1 MIDLNKIVND
11 ALVELEKERF
21 VETAVKKRL
30 EKTIEEIIDDTFRR
44 WGTFGENLKSYI
56 DKNLNV
62 NIENLGIEGYNTLA
76 LKAIQEELDK
86 VITTQGIEKIKDT
99 TREILSDVKSE
110 YTLSEI
116 IEALKEENLKEEYE
130 FDEEDTIAIIIEGDE
145 DGYKHIYLSLE
156 EPKSIYGRVSK
167 HSYDYQIAINRL
179 GKPYS
184 IKLKNNEIDT
194 KKILGGLYGLDRLL
208 FKIFSSGAKI
218 ILDKGMDP
226 EDYDI
231 YYRTDY

>member
-30 EKTIEEIIDDTFRR
+30 EKTIEEIIDDTFRK

-76 LKAIQEELDK
+76 LKVIQEELDK

-156 EPKSIYGRVSK
+156 EPTSIYGKVSK

>member
-21 VETAVKKRL
+21 VETEVKKRL

>member
-1 MIDLNKIVND
+1 MIDLNKIVNET
-11 ALVELEKERF
+11 LVKLEEEKF
-21 VETAVKKRL
+21 VETVVKKRL
-30 EKTIEEIIDDTFRR
+30 EQTISEIVDDTFRK
-44 WGTFGENLKSYI
+44 WSTFGENLKSYI
-56 DKNLNV
+56 EENLNV

-86 VITTQGIEKIKDT
+86 VVTAQGIEKIKEA

-116 IEALKEENLKEEYE
+116 IEELKEENSKEEYE
-130 FDEEDTIAIIIEGDE
+130 FDEDDTIAIIIDGEE
-145 DGYKHIYLSLE
+145 DGYKHIYLSAE
-156 EPKSIYGRVSK
+156 EPSSIYGSVSK
-167 HSYDYQIAINRL
+167 YDYDYQIAINRL

-184 IKLKNNEIDT
+184 IKLKNKEIDT
-194 KKILGGLYGLDRLL
+194 KKILGGLYGLDKLL
-208 FKIFSSGAKI
+208 FKIYSSGAKI

>member
-184 IKLKNNEIDT
+184 IKLKNNEI
-194 KKILGGLYGLDRLL
+194 
-208 FKIFSSGAKI
+208 FKP
-218 ILDKGMDP
+218 LTL
-226 EDYDI
+226 E
-231 YYRTDY
+231 

>member
-1 MIDLNKIVND
+1 MIDLNKIVNET
-11 ALVELEKERF
+11 LVKLEEEKF
-21 VETAVKKRL
+21 VETVVKKRL
-30 EKTIEEIIDDTFRR
+30 EQTISEIVDDTFRK
-44 WGTFGENLKSYI
+44 WSTFGENLKSYI
-56 DKNLNV
+56 EENLNV

-86 VITTQGIEKIKDT
+86 VITAQGIEKIKES

-116 IEALKEENLKEEYE
+116 IESLKEENSKEEYE
-130 FDEEDTIAIIIEGDE
+130 FDEDDTIAIIIDGED
-145 DGYKHIYLSLE
+145 DGYKHIYLSVE
-156 EPKSIYGRVSK
+156 EPTSIYRTVSK
-167 HSYDYQIAINRL
+167 YDYDYQIDINKE

-184 IKLKNNEIDT
+184 IKLKNKEIDT
-194 KKILGGLYGLDRLL
+194 KKILGGLYGLDKLL
-208 FKIFSSGAKI
+208 FKIYSSGAKI

>member
-1 MIDLNKIVND
+1 MIDLNKIVNET
-11 ALVELEKERF
+11 LVKLEEEKF
-21 VETAVKKRL
+21 VETVVKKRL
-30 EKTIEEIIDDTFRR
+30 EQTISEIVDDTFRK
-44 WGTFGENLKSYI
+44 WSTFGKNLKSYI
-56 DKNLNV
+56 EENLNV

-86 VITTQGIEKIKDT
+86 MITAQGIEKIKET
-99 TREILSDVKSE
+99 TRQILSDVKSE

-116 IEALKEENLKEEYE
+116 IEELKEENSKEEYE
-130 FDEEDTIAIIIEGDE
+130 VDEYDTIAIIIDGEE
-145 DGYKHIYLSLE
+145 DGYKYIYLSAE
-156 EPKSIYGRVSK
+156 EPSSIYGSVSK
-167 HSYDYQIAINRL
+167 YDYDYQIVINRL

-184 IKLKNNEIDT
+184 IKLKNKEIDT
-194 KKILGGLYGLDRLL
+194 KKILGGLYGLDKLL
-208 FKIFSSGAKI
+208 FKIYSSGAKI

>member
-145 DGYKHIYLSLE
+145 EGYKHIYLSLE

>member
-99 TREILSDVKSE
+99 TREILSDIKSE